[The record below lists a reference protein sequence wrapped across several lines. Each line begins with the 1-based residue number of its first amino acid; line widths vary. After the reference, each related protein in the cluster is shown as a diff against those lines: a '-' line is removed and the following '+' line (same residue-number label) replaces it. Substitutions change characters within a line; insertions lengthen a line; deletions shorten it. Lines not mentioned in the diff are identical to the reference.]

1 MKRLRERYGNLQAP
15 LTIHDA
21 PNKKD
26 HLSVVPAN
34 SEDLI
39 LLRGLVGHNVL
50 HVAPQDAAEVVD
62 GGGVQGF
69 VLPELV
75 DGGAGD
81 AVVLDEGIGGLV
93 GPLQGLPKRRV
104 DDQDSTSLPI
114 R

>member
-1 MKRLRERYGNLQAP
+1 MAKPWLRERYGNVKGP
-15 LTIHDA
+15 TCHSRCFYGS
-21 PNKKD
+21 KKD
-26 HLSVVPAN
+26 HLSVVFGK
-34 SEDLI
+34 SQDLI

-69 VLPELV
+69 VLPEL
-75 DGGAGD
+75 
-81 AVVLDEGIGGLV
+81 LDEGIGGLV
-93 GPLQGLPKRRV
+93 GPLQGLPERRI